1 MKICMQKGKAM
12 LYREAL
18 NKAIDEAMAADESV
32 VVLGEDVGLYGG
44 SYRVTEGLVA
54 KYGEKRLID
63 TPIAELSIVG
73 NAVGMAIGG
82 LRPVAEIMTA
92 NFALLAFDQIINH
105 MAKYRYMSAGKIT
118 LPMVVRFPQGVSRQ
132 LAAQH
137 SENYEQMLAA
147 VPGLSVFA
155 ASDVNYAYH
164 ALKYAIMS
172 DDPIVFI
179 EHELLYNKKGD
190 VDFDADVDPFKARV
204 IKEGN
209 DMTIVSYLKTL
220 DDVMEAVPKIEE
232 KLGKSC
238 EVIDLCSLNPVD
250 YATLEASLKK
260 TSAIVVVEEDHKT
273 GGFGA
278 QIVSWAAEE
287 MFYSLDAPPLRIAG
301 ADVPIPYNRT
311 LELASIPTV
320 DKIAEQII
328 AWGEK
333 NGL

>member
-1 MKICMQKGKAM
+1 M

-18 NKAIDEAMAADESV
+18 NRAIDEAMAADETV

-54 KYGEKRLID
+54 KYGEARLID

-105 MAKYRYMSAGKIT
+105 MAKYRYMSAGKIA

-137 SENYEQMLAA
+137 SESYEQMLAA
-147 VPGLSVFA
+147 VPGLIVLA

-164 ALKYAIMS
+164 ALKFAIMS

-179 EHELLYNKKGD
+179 EHELLYNKKGKI
-190 VDFDADVDPFKARV
+190 DANAEIDPFKARV
-204 IKEGN
+204 VKEGS
-209 DMTIVSYLKTL
+209 DITIVSYLKMV
-220 DDVMEAVPKIEE
+220 DDVMQAVPQIEKE
-232 KLGKSC
+232 LGKSC
-238 EVIDLCSLNPVD
+238 EVIDLCSLNPID
-250 YATLEASLKK
+250 YTTLEASLKK
-260 TSAIVVVEEDHKT
+260 SGTIVVVEEDHKS
-273 GGFGA
+273 GGFGS

-301 ADVPIPYNRT
+301 EDVPIPYNRT
-311 LELASIPTV
+311 LELAAIPTP
-320 DKIAEQII
+320 DKITERIV
-328 AWGEK
+328 AWGRN

>member
-1 MKICMQKGKAM
+1 M

-18 NKAIDEAMAADESV
+18 NRAIDEAMAADDTV

-54 KYGEKRLID
+54 KYGETRLID

-105 MAKYRYMSAGKIT
+105 MAKYRYMSAGKISM
-118 LPMVVRFPQGVSRQ
+118 PMVVRFPQGVSRQ

-137 SENYEQMLAA
+137 SESYEQMLCA
-147 VPGLSVFA
+147 VPGLIVLA

-164 ALKYAIMS
+164 ALKYAILS

-179 EHELLYNKKGD
+179 EHELLYNKKGTID
-190 VDFDADVDPFKARV
+190 PDSDIDPFKARIV
-204 IKEGN
+204 KEGS
-209 DMTIVSYLKTL
+209 DITIVSYLKMV
-220 DDVMEAVPKIEE
+220 DDVMDAVPKIEKE
-232 KLGKSC
+232 LGKSC
-238 EVIDLCSLNPVD
+238 EVIDLCSLSPID
-250 YATLEASLKK
+250 YKTLETSLKK
-260 TSAIVVVEEDHKT
+260 SGAIVVVEEDHKS
-273 GGFGA
+273 GGYGA
-278 QIVSWAAEE
+278 QISSWAAEV

-301 ADVPIPYNRT
+301 EDVPIPYNRS
-311 LELASIPTV
+311 LELASIPTSE
-320 DKIAEQII
+320 KIIERVLS
-328 AWGEK
+328 WGK
-333 NGL
+333 NNGL

>member
-1 MKICMQKGKAM
+1 M

-18 NKAIDEAMAADESV
+18 NRALDEVMAKDENV

-44 SYRVTEGLVA
+44 SYRVTEGLAV
-54 KYGEKRLID
+54 KYGERRVID

-137 SENYEQMLAA
+137 SESYEQMLSA
-147 VPGLSVFA
+147 VPGLKVLA

-164 ALKYAIMS
+164 ALKHAVLS
-172 DDPIVFI
+172 DDPFIFI
-179 EHELLYNKKGD
+179 EHELLYNKKGEID
-190 VDFDADVDPFKARV
+190 PDTPLDPFKARV
-204 IKEGN
+204 VKEGESI
-209 DMTIVSYLKTL
+209 TIVSYLKMV
-220 DDVMEAVPKIEE
+220 DDVMAALPEIEE
-232 KLGKSC
+232 ALGCSC

-250 YATLEASLKK
+250 YDTLRTSLEK
-260 TSAIVVVEEDHKT
+260 TSRLVMVEEDHKT
-273 GGFGA
+273 GGYGA

-287 MFYSLDAPPLRIAG
+287 MFYALDAPPLRIAG

-311 LELASIPTV
+311 LELQSIPTP
-320 DKIAEQII
+320 DSIAQAVI
-328 AWGEK
+328 AWGRK
-333 NGL
+333 HDV

>member
-1 MKICMQKGKAM
+1 M

-18 NKAIDEAMAADESV
+18 NLALDEMMAEDENI
-32 VVLGEDVGLYGG
+32 VVLGEDVGQYGG
-44 SYRVTEGLVA
+44 SFRVTEGLYA

-105 MAKYRYMSAGKIT
+105 MSKLHYMSAGKIT

-137 SENYEQMLAA
+137 SESYEQMLAA
-147 VPGLSVFA
+147 VPGLVVFSV
-155 ASDVNYAYH
+155 SDPNSAYH
-164 ALKYAIMS
+164 TFKKAIMM
-172 DDPIVFI
+172 DDPVIMI
-179 EHELLYNKKGD
+179 EHELLYNKKGE
-190 VDFDADVDPFKARV
+190 VDFKSDFNPFKAQ
-204 IKEGN
+204 IKKEGK
-209 DMTIVSYLKTL
+209 DITIVCYLKMVDEVL
-220 DDVMEAVPKIEE
+220 EAVPEIESA
-232 KLGKSC
+232 LGCSC
-238 EVIDLCSLNPVD
+238 EVIDLGVLNPID
-250 YATLEASLKK
+250 YESLKTSIQK
-260 TSAIVVVEEDHKT
+260 TSRLVMVEEGHKM
-273 GGFGA
+273 GGYGA
-278 QIVSWAAEE
+278 QIVSFVAENLL
-287 MFYSLDAPPLRIAG
+287 YALDAPPLRIAG

-311 LELASIPTV
+311 LELASIPTKERIV
-320 DKIAEQII
+320 REMT